1 MLARQP
7 TARGVGLLADLLLQ
21 LLLLAV
27 LFLRFGG
34 CNLALLQ
41 CDAGQRTLKL
51 DLPLLRDRVQVDT
64 GCVRERGQPAPEE
77 SELVVARLVLGFATV
92 LLTDFEHELADLI
105 GAGGIQRQEKNRWM
119 NSDSFSCG

>member
-1 MLARQP
+1 MSFEDRGAHEPLLVLQVLHLLVSRFAFALRHLLLLLMQHVPGRRMLARQP

-51 DLPLLRDRVQVDT
+51 DLPLLRDRV
-64 GCVRERGQPAPEE
+64 R
-77 SELVVARLVLGFATV
+77 
-92 LLTDFEHELADLI
+92 
-105 GAGGIQRQEKNRWM
+105 
-119 NSDSFSCG
+119 